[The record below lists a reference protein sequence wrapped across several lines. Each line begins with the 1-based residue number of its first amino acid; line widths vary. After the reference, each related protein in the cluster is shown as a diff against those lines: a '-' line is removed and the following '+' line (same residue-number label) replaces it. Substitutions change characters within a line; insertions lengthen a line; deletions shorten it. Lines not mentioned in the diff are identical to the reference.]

1 MKRKN
6 ITNEV
11 AKRILAFITI
21 LAIVALVILLTWKY
35 SNSELAIVVDND
47 KIEYSPTEIVSM
59 IDIGQWEFLTIDLEE
74 IADTT
79 AYRRFGSDREL
90 VRIYYGRMRLG
101 VDLQKAKE
109 NWIQMR
115 GDTVDVTLPAVGLL
129 DNNFIDEARSKA
141 FFEIGSWDQAS
152 RNPLYYQARRKMLAR
167 GLTTNNLEMA
177 RENAVNQFLQ
187 LFHSLGFEHVDVHF

>member
-6 ITNEV
+6 ITNEI

-21 LAIVALVILLTWKY
+21 LTIVALVILLTWKY

-79 AYRRFGSDREL
+79 AY
-90 VRIYYGRMRLG
+90 
-101 VDLQKAKE
+101 
-109 NWIQMR
+109 
-115 GDTVDVTLPAVGLL
+115 
-129 DNNFIDEARSKA
+129 
-141 FFEIGSWDQAS
+141 
-152 RNPLYYQARRKMLAR
+152 
-167 GLTTNNLEMA
+167 
-177 RENAVNQFLQ
+177 
-187 LFHSLGFEHVDVHF
+187 